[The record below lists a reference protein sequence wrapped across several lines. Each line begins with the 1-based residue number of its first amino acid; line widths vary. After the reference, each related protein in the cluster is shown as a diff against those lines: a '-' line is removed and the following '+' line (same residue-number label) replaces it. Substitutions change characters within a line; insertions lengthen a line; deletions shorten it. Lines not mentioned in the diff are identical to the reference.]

1 MRRIITYSQFA
12 VCFFLSFFPI
22 WPTQQAPLLA
32 MLCYAACGD
41 RTGRERRERRE
52 DDGLVTLIPGMCS
65 GGPDKVGGWGSMY
78 VIVDIY
84 CMEGKETLHGQK
96 DVAPRQFTCHIYC
109 KNGQEKVA

>member
-1 MRRIITYSQFA
+1 M
-12 VCFFLSFFPI
+12 FLSLFLSYLAHTTGSP
-22 WPTQQAPLLA
+22 PCYA
-32 MLCYAACGD
+32 ML
-41 RTGRERRERRE
+41 RRLWGQNWEGEERE